1 MDEVAALMAQIERE
15 QALHVIWC
23 REREAQLRVVLGVAL
38 HKQGLVL
45 DACKQ
50 WAASLEVHPTS
61 SALHNLQ
68 VVQRAAGNDAAAAT
82 LQLVQTAVFSPVPAA
97 DPAARPVVAIYTGYS
112 GAFTG
117 RDVQGD
123 GVWGSELAAIK
134 LAEALSLLQ
143 HDVTVF
149 CECAGME
156 APERVRG
163 VAYLPRAFYGEWAK
177 RRTVELLIVSRFLHF
192 FLEFDATSAVRT
204 VLWLHD
210 KVPHYLWR
218 PSAAGCGE
226 MALPSMGAPLFANVL
241 PALSGIVCVSDWQAA
256 EVVRAEPKAAAK
268 VRVIGNALNWAA
280 AAAAAAPPPAAR
292 VPGRMIFCTDPAR
305 GLDVLLLLFQRVRA
319 QVPHASLHVYWSA
332 LPPAAPPL
340 PEGVAF
346 MGKASGEQLR
356 DAMLQAEVMAY
367 PNLGHETYCMA
378 ALEAQAAGVVV
389 VARAYSGL
397 RTTVGDRGVLIPGA
411 DVRAPEWQDAAVG
424 HIVRLLRDAALREG
438 YSAAGAAWARAQTWG
453 ARAEEWQQSYLRS

>member
-1 MDEVAALMAQIERE
+1 MADADDSDAEVNALLGQMEVE
-15 QALHVIWC
+15 QAQPALWS
-23 REREAQLRVVLGVAL
+23 REREAQLRVALGAAWYKRGMRSASPVLGFIM
-38 HKQGLVL
+38 Q
-45 DACKQ
+45 ACQQ
-50 WAASLEVHPTS
+50 WAASLGVHPTP

-68 VVQRAAGNDAAAAT
+68 VVQRATGNDGAADALA
-82 LQLVQTAVFSPVPAA
+82 LVQRSVFEP
-97 DPAARPVVAIYTGYS
+97 DEGARPVVAIYTGYS

-123 GVWGSELAAIK
+123 GVWGSELAAVK
-134 LAEALSLLQ
+134 LAEALAPAC
-143 HDVTVF
+143 DVTVF

-163 VAYLPRAFYGEWAK
+163 VAYLPRQFYGEWAK
-177 RRTVELLIVSRFLHF
+177 RRAVDLLIVSRYLHF
-192 FLEFDATSAVRT
+192 FLEFDATAARAV

-210 KVPHYLWR
+210 KVPHYMWR
-218 PSAAGCGE
+218 DT
-226 MALPSMGAPLFANVL
+226 ALPSMGGPLFANVL
-241 PALSGIVCVSDWQAA
+241 PALRGIVCVSEWQAV
-256 EVVRAEPKAAAK
+256 ELVRAEPKAAPL

-280 AAAAAAPPPAAR
+280 PAAPPPAR

-305 GLDVLLLLFQRVRA
+305 GLDVLLLLFERVRA

-332 LPPAAPPL
+332 LPAPL
-340 PEGVAF
+340 PEGAAF
-346 MGKASGEQLR
+346 MGKASSEQLR

-397 RTTVGDRGVLIPGA
+397 YTTVGDRGVLIPGA